1 MKFKTNH
8 LEAFFIVRKSVQ
20 SVFVTQYYLLPLFIS
35 IPSTPNTI
43 RDYEMEKKILFQQR
57 AENIGAGHA
66 QIRNEI
72 KVIEGPNLMLLH
84 CACERNN
91 LSVCSLK
98 YILKKSHCASASC
111 PKSRK
116 SVENLLRE

>member
-1 MKFKTNH
+1 M
-8 LEAFFIVRKSVQ
+8 RKSVQ

-43 RDYEMEKKILFQQR
+43 RDYEMEKILFQQR

-91 LSVCSLK
+91 LLVCSLK
-98 YILKKSHCASASC
+98 YSEK
-111 PKSRK
+111 
-116 SVENLLRE
+116 NLIVP